1 MSSGLY
7 HGPADGL
14 SPAHVTGIV
23 RFKGIVETLNI
34 GTTTPIDEE
43 HCHLRFNFSIK
54 KLGGA
59 DTTRG
64 VGKAFV
70 NEVKQQVEQD
80 IPIWENKIHLSKPLL
95 WDGDGPIAP
104 YRRWAGQFHV

>member
-1 MSSGLY
+1 M
-7 HGPADGL
+7 
-14 SPAHVTGIV
+14 GIV

-95 WDGDGPIAP
+95 CDGDGPIAP

>member
-1 MSSGLY
+1 M
-7 HGPADGL
+7 
-14 SPAHVTGIV
+14 GIV

-64 VGKAFV
+64 A
-70 NEVKQQVEQD
+70 
-80 IPIWENKIHLSKPLL
+80 
-95 WDGDGPIAP
+95 GPIAP